1 MAQKEKEDKMKDDD
15 AGSQTGDSANAAAVT
30 GMPEPYLPPGDLTLF
45 KYLEDVEE
53 KIMSLPTSKD
63 QVVALA
69 Q

>member
-1 MAQKEKEDKMKDDD
+1 VTQKEKEDKMKDDD
-15 AGSQTGDSANAAAVT
+15 AGSQAGDSANAAVVT
-30 GMPEPYLPPGDLTLF
+30 GMPEPYFPPGDLTLF

-53 KIMSLPTSKD
+53 KIMPLPTSKD